1 MAKKHKKVEKKAGIV
16 GAVGLGLVLLTAA
29 IGFLSSGFMKW
40 DGESWKE
47 KIIPVKEPVEDEA
60 DDQLS
65 EDVSLEEE
73 EE

>member
-47 KIIPVKEPVEDEA
+47 KIIPVKEPVED
-60 DDQLS
+60 DDTDDTVS

-73 EE
+73 E